1 VGVPNVLVRVA
12 LSSSLNLNE
21 LSAEAVAAAGIADE
35 GNIAIMY
42 KLPS

>member
-21 LSAEAVAAAGIADE
+21 LSAEAVAAAAGIADE
-35 GNIAIMY
+35 GNIAIRCR
-42 KLPS
+42 